1 MIVDGCQWL
10 MSVPVTVC
18 SHSSY
23 VRGDVLTCALIVVI
37 SSLSCFRGKVPPAA
51 EEGGRVYVTEGW
63 DGISTVEFY

>member
-51 EEGGRVYVTEGW
+51 EEGGREGVRDRGMGW
-63 DGISTVEFY
+63 YFNR